1 MDVVAPPGPICF
13 LSVKNHSSP
22 PVLPCLLWDVVEM
35 EDGGKQEQ
43 TYIKDSKFCLKK
55 ITANPDNV
63 KREGRDKDKPELNK
77 KQRR

>member
-1 MDVVAPPGPICF
+1 MEM
-13 LSVKNHSSP
+13 
-22 PVLPCLLWDVVEM
+22 VEM

-77 KQRR
+77 KQRWWSTKPKTDSLKRLKK